1 MTLEVQK
8 LWCVESELMSD
19 EQWQNENGGR
29 CDLVMNQEEAHEIMA
44 KLLVR
49 VGSVDIV
56 LSIKVTVSL
65 TDWACVFT
73 FMSMQFCHFSA

>member
-1 MTLEVQK
+1 
-8 LWCVESELMSD
+8 
-19 EQWQNENGGR
+19 
-29 CDLVMNQEEAHEIMA
+29 MNQEEAHEIMA

-65 TDWACVFT
+65 TD
-73 FMSMQFCHFSA
+73 